1 MVAERN
7 TRKYALLDTDG
18 TIIRK
23 GITKRPLEVREAEL
37 RRKEDKPKARIRQ
50 VGRATTPEAAREWEK
65 KQRTGT
71 PPGGRRS
78 PTT

>member
-1 MVAERN
+1 VTERN
-7 TRKYALLDTDG
+7 HRKYELLDEHG
-18 TIIRK
+18 NIIRK
-23 GITKRPLEVREAEL
+23 GITRRPLEEREAEL
-37 RRKEDKPKARIRQ
+37 RRTENNPKARIRQ
-50 VGRATTPEAAREWEK
+50 VGRATTPEAAREWER